1 MKKEL
6 QSILRTVALNV
17 KTLRKEK
24 GLSQEGLAELTGLH
38 RTYVGAVERA
48 ERNITLSTLCS
59 FAKALKTTAPE
70 LLTNQKGRMR

>member
-6 QSILRTVALNV
+6 QGVLRTVAQNIR
-17 KTLRKEK
+17 TLRKERD
-24 GLSQEGLAELTGLH
+24 LSQEGLAELTGLH

-59 FAKALKTTAPE
+59 FAKALKTTVPQ
-70 LLTNQKGRMR
+70 LLMKGRDS